1 AQAPTPSALDPEGA
15 HSSLLTQGLRTPGP
29 RPARLCTHSS
39 LGVLLPVRTRR
50 GPSSP
55 RRSASGR
62 SGGRTIPR
70 AHGRLWV
77 SGRPRPPRAS
87 VAPGSAS
94 GVGRHRAGFARSILG
109 PSPCGVRW
117 DPPCGLRRPPGASS
131 SGRSLRGERDHTEVR
146 RTEPRVDA
154 EPGPATARVPSRSP
168 LAPSEAASDTSGMS
182 RGKMTL
188 DRGFGPRA
196 PVPAPPPT
204 TGHGPS
210 RRLRALVGEM
220 PELGAG
226 QLTALGKRSDSYI
239 CARKGGTCN
248 LSPCPLYNRIEGTCY
263 KGKAKCCIR

>member
-1 AQAPTPSALDPEGA
+1 MGFFSFVCAQISPTRAQAPTPSALDPEGA

-77 SGRPRPPRAS
+77 SGPGRPPRAS
-87 VAPGSAS
+87 LAPGSAS

-131 SGRSLRGERDHTEVR
+131 SGRSLRGEQDHTEVR

-168 LAPSEAASDTSGMS
+168 LAPSEAASHVWDVVWKDDAGPGLRTPGSGPGSASDCRS
-182 RGKMTL
+182 RP
-188 DRGFGPRA
+188 FA
-196 PVPAPPPT
+196 APPRP
-204 TGHGPS
+204 
-210 RRLRALVGEM
+210 RRRDARAG
-220 PELGAG
+220 
-226 QLTALGKRSDSYI
+226 
-239 CARKGGTCN
+239 
-248 LSPCPLYNRIEGTCY
+248 
-263 KGKAKCCIR
+263 

>member
-1 AQAPTPSALDPEGA
+1 MNE
-15 HSSLLTQGLRTPGP
+15 
-29 RPARLCTHSS
+29 
-39 LGVLLPVRTRR
+39 LGVLLPVDFVSPTRFRDFCHLSPGSHAFRAGPR
-50 GPSSP
+50 GGSLIAPD
-55 RRSASGR
+55 SG
-62 SGGRTIPR
+62 PQD
-70 AHGRLWV
+70 
-77 SGRPRPPRAS
+77 PRPPACPPLYTLQSRGPAS
-87 VAPGSAS
+87 SENKKGPFKPPTLCLSAS

-204 TGHGPS
+204 AGHGPS
-210 RRLRALVGEM
+210 RRLRTLVGEM